1 MKGIESK
8 TSEAKPIP
16 IERGEAFTRLLVATQ
31 PRLYGF
37 ICSLIGDRSASDDV
51 LQEVSSVLWRK
62 FEDYEEGTNFN
73 AWALKI
79 ARYSVLEWRR
89 KQSRTPLP
97 LDEETLVTL
106 ADQSADMAES
116 VGEMREALHLC
127 LAKLPDRQRDLLR
140 ARYFEEEPVQSIA
153 KRWQRTRMAIYKMLR
168 KTHSALLGCIES
180 HA

>member
-1 MKGIESK
+1 MKGADLQL
-8 TSEAKPIP
+8 EAIPVP

-37 ICSLIGDRSASDDV
+37 IYSLVGDRSAADDV

-62 FEDYEEGTNFN
+62 FDDFEEGTNFG

-79 ARYSVLEWRR
+79 ARFSVLEWRR
-89 KQSRTPLP
+89 KQSRAPLP
-97 LDEETLVTL
+97 IDEDTLIAL
-106 ADQSADMAES
+106 ADQAAEMAEG

-127 LAKLPDRQRDLLR
+127 LAKLPDRQRELLR
-140 ARYFEEEPVQSIA
+140 ARYFDDEPVQSIA
-153 KRWQRTRMAIYKMLR
+153 SRWQRTRMAIYKMLR
-168 KTHSALLGCIES
+168 KTHAALLGCIES